1 MVAVLPGKKKTPQDL
16 SSVSCPGI
24 DLMDMASDVL
34 QPVGED
40 KARISW
46 NLRKKIAEYQET
58 FSVIER
64 VRPEEERVTAAPQ
77 HLEKSDI

>member
-1 MVAVLPGKKKTPQDL
+1 MVVQVLLAGSDAPVDP
-16 SSVSCPGI
+16 VWCPRPGI

-40 KARISW
+40 TARISW

-58 FSVIER
+58 FSVLER
-64 VRPEEERVTAAPQ
+64 VRPEEAPPPPRYTASTN
-77 HLEKSDI
+77 L